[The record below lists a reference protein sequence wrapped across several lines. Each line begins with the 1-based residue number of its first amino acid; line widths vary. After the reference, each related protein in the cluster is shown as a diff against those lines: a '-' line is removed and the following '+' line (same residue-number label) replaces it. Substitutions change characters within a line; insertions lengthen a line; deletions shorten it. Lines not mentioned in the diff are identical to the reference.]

1 MDRRCIVEI
10 FIFCSVLDLVCLLV
24 GHANGH
30 SQAFIQIDNE
40 LRYLVDGV
48 SVNMY
53 ESISEDGTPSR
64 GSSDLDKQ
72 PSIRFDPPM
81 LDFKEHPLG
90 MPHVERVMIYNP
102 SAEHTISMLSI
113 SGSTVHF
120 HCTFFQEKMVPP
132 LGNTSLDV
140 VFLGREVGPVESYLY
155 IHSSVGSFRFKV
167 KAEGTPNPYRL
178 KPLVGVKMPLN
189 SSYSPLIEMY
199 NPHKTPLQVTEM
211 YSSGGDLHLELPSGD
226 VEGSRAQWQVPP
238 YHSRPVM
245 RASFVA
251 RQANNHTA
259 FIRIKT
265 NSSGPTDDYLVLP
278 VEVEVSA
285 QPGLF
290 CPLQRLDFG
299 LVAAGSPPRQLW
311 LPLLNAANKP
321 IHLQHVVASPAN
333 DAVQIEFEPL
343 KIPPTTGRATNVAR
357 VTFYPDRVRSEKQLS
372 GKIFIK
378 SKSNQHKLQIPYSAE
393 IVPGSLEWD
402 ETQLQFHVTAEGAD
416 RPRNVT
422 VTNRFAVPLAV
433 YNVSLTDDAGQHFK
447 VSWRGPRILTPNES
461 ASLLSLTLRAPE
473 PLLQL
478 TAHLV
483 LYTNVTELRLP
494 VTCYTGKL
502 RSYIV
507 TPEGG
512 SSAGSGQLLDFGT
525 LGVGESR
532 DMYFYLLNE
541 NPIPVELRGW
551 GSNFSRS
558 VVELAGTDRGAEA
571 EIVRRHGG
579 PYRDKHLVLKP
590 HHYAI
595 MRVGIVSP
603 EREGLFV
610 ASAFVHTEF
619 EQPTVPFRLRVAL
632 GSLSTVPAVVT
643 FEKAFPGK
651 TSAVPLS
658 VYSAFGHAMTVSS
671 VRAEPADRRLVYR
684 PLSARAP
691 VVLEPEKRTA
701 LGELV
706 FEPARACE
714 DDCYTGFQLDS
725 KRGTR
730 WLQGLSLPANIG
742 DVDSELFHSQYD
754 KYRAMAGGSGSG
766 SGSGSG
772 GEWHNI
778 SVTLDTSEVRGYQFW
793 ARAQLGWPQLIGRRR
808 LRFGVTQVG
817 NVTVRDLTIEN
828 PSELPLAVHV
838 SLLSDYPATQAT
850 MDIIQQLLGEAPSG
864 AVRPSRGPAA
874 ASFTLLEAGRPEWS
888 SSLQTHASLPH
899 DNTVT
904 ALVSPGGRVRV
915 PLVFGPREDVAAS
928 DVVIIRNNLTALDML
943 VVQGRG
949 AYGQL
954 QFGSQRPGSSSP
966 LLFELV
972 EKHLKDCSR
981 KPSKHML
988 PNFTVKRAFTTRNV
1002 GEVAISIS
1010 NFTVNG
1016 LPCEGFGFRVLNC
1029 APFQLQPNSSRK
1041 VEVAFTP
1048 DFTTTVV
1055 RRKLELHTS
1064 LQPAGQPLVYSLHAT
1079 VPPQML
1085 ELCSRAVPRPDWE
1098 PLLYYVA
1105 VTFMIFMLFSILTAA
1120 FFESDRI
1127 LKDTF
1132 DLHAP
1137 PAGAVA
1143 RAYQQ
1148 QPRVFDLRRVADGT
1162 AQEEPSPAA
1171 TAAGRKSPRATAES
1185 ASPPATA
1192 AKPVTPPAPR
1202 GRREQPEPPKRAKPE
1217 RPTAAEKDE
1226 SETVRRRR
1234 KAKKEAKSNRSWA
1247 STFLETLGMN
1257 SGSEPS
1263 AVIEDVSAAAHN
1275 SAPAPRKSTDSGQQT
1290 DRRDVDDD
1298 ESCTSSSTT
1307 DHSHTE
1313 DVSEKEKNS
1322 KADRDKSNNKLHKS
1336 GSGNIKSSEK
1346 SESTAETKSDTSAKS
1361 KQSVNKKVKAK
1372 TTTSLPNLGSLEL
1385 PYKPKTVDDRKDKR
1399 KQRAKATI
1407 APSVGG
1413 TVSPSSSVSSES
1425 APPVWDAPS
1434 GAAPDD
1440 AFGLLSQ
1447 QTESFARSGA
1457 GLPARSS
1464 FASIVSGQSGDRPRA
1479 RAPPVGKI
1487 APEVQRPAAGL
1498 GPIGPRHRQASPP
1511 LGGLS
1516 TVWATDGDLCSP
1528 AVATSPL
1535 LPTTPVKPMP
1545 PAEEPS
1551 SFGLHSLAQS
1561 ASTMLKLS
1569 SVWSTPPQAA
1579 HVPPPQPAHPT
1590 FMQGLQAD
1598 RRMQTQQYDQ
1608 PQRQATGAMDEWPGF
1623 GSSCPFGGTGSLW
1636 EPTPAP
1642 PAASLWGGA
1651 DLGVTGSAWP
1661 ADPAR
1666 PFCPPV
1672 SSPWAPGAAAADS
1685 GWPQGFPSDD
1695 GDHAK

>member
-1 MDRRCIVEI
+1 M
-10 FIFCSVLDLVCLLV
+10 
-24 GHANGH
+24 A
-30 SQAFIQIDNE
+30 
-40 LRYLVDGV
+40 
-48 SVNMY
+48 
-53 ESISEDGTPSR
+53 
-64 GSSDLDKQ
+64 
-72 PSIRFDPPM
+72 
-81 LDFKEHPLG
+81 
-90 MPHVERVMIYNP
+90 
-102 SAEHTISMLSI
+102 
-113 SGSTVHF
+113 
-120 HCTFFQEKMVPP
+120 
-132 LGNTSLDV
+132 
-140 VFLGREVGPVESYLY
+140 
-155 IHSSVGSFRFKV
+155 
-167 KAEGTPNPYRL
+167 
-178 KPLVGVKMPLN
+178 
-189 SSYSPLIEMY
+189 
-199 NPHKTPLQVTEM
+199 
-211 YSSGGDLHLELPSGD
+211 SSGE
-226 VEGSRAQWQVPP
+226 
-238 YHSRPVM
+238 M
-245 RASFVA
+245 
-251 RQANNHTA
+251 
-259 FIRIKT
+259 
-265 NSSGPTDDYLVLP
+265 
-278 VEVEVSA
+278 
-285 QPGLF
+285 
-290 CPLQRLDFG
+290 
-299 LVAAGSPPRQLW
+299 
-311 LPLLNAANKP
+311 
-321 IHLQHVVASPAN
+321 
-333 DAVQIEFEPL
+333 
-343 KIPPTTGRATNVAR
+343 TG
-357 VTFYPDRVRSEKQLS
+357 
-372 GKIFIK
+372 
-378 SKSNQHKLQIPYSAE
+378 
-393 IVPGSLEWD
+393 
-402 ETQLQFHVTAEGAD
+402 
-416 RPRNVT
+416 
-422 VTNRFAVPLAV
+422 
-433 YNVSLTDDAGQHFK
+433 
-447 VSWRGPRILTPNES
+447 
-461 ASLLSLTLRAPE
+461 
-473 PLLQL
+473 
-478 TAHLV
+478 
-483 LYTNVTELRLP
+483 
-494 VTCYTGKL
+494 
-502 RSYIV
+502 
-507 TPEGG
+507 
-512 SSAGSGQLLDFGT
+512 
-525 LGVGESR
+525 
-532 DMYFYLLNE
+532 
-541 NPIPVELRGW
+541 
-551 GSNFSRS
+551 
-558 VVELAGTDRGAEA
+558 
-571 EIVRRHGG
+571 
-579 PYRDKHLVLKP
+579 
-590 HHYAI
+590 
-595 MRVGIVSP
+595 
-603 EREGLFV
+603 
-610 ASAFVHTEF
+610 
-619 EQPTVPFRLRVAL
+619 
-632 GSLSTVPAVVT
+632 
-643 FEKAFPGK
+643 
-651 TSAVPLS
+651 
-658 VYSAFGHAMTVSS
+658 
-671 VRAEPADRRLVYR
+671 
-684 PLSARAP
+684 
-691 VVLEPEKRTA
+691 
-701 LGELV
+701 
-706 FEPARACE
+706 
-714 DDCYTGFQLDS
+714 
-725 KRGTR
+725 
-730 WLQGLSLPANIG
+730 
-742 DVDSELFHSQYD
+742 
-754 KYRAMAGGSGSG
+754 
-766 SGSGSG
+766 
-772 GEWHNI
+772 
-778 SVTLDTSEVRGYQFW
+778 
-793 ARAQLGWPQLIGRRR
+793 
-808 LRFGVTQVG
+808 
-817 NVTVRDLTIEN
+817 
-828 PSELPLAVHV
+828 
-838 SLLSDYPATQAT
+838 
-850 MDIIQQLLGEAPSG
+850 
-864 AVRPSRGPAA
+864 
-874 ASFTLLEAGRPEWS
+874 
-888 SSLQTHASLPH
+888 
-899 DNTVT
+899 
-904 ALVSPGGRVRV
+904 
-915 PLVFGPREDVAAS
+915 
-928 DVVIIRNNLTALDML
+928 
-943 VVQGRG
+943 
-949 AYGQL
+949 
-954 QFGSQRPGSSSP
+954 
-966 LLFELV
+966 
-972 EKHLKDCSR
+972 SR

-1029 APFQLQPNSSRK
+1029 APFQLQPNS
-1041 VEVAFTP
+1041 EPQGGAF
-1048 DFTTTVV
+1048 
-1055 RRKLELHTS
+1055 
-1064 LQPAGQPLVYSLHAT
+1064 
-1079 VPPQML
+1079 
-1085 ELCSRAVPRPDWE
+1085 
-1098 PLLYYVA
+1098 
-1105 VTFMIFMLFSILTAA
+1105 LTAA

-1162 AQEEPSPAA
+1162 AQEEPSPACHSLPGGSHHEPQPSLRHHRQRRPNRPLRRRR
-1171 TAAGRKSPRATAES
+1171 AAG
-1185 ASPPATA
+1185 
-1192 AKPVTPPAPR
+1192 
-1202 GRREQPEPPKRAKPE
+1202 REQPEPPKRAKPE

-1275 SAPAPRKSTDSGQQT
+1275 SAPAPRKSTDSGQQA
-1290 DRRDVDDD
+1290 DRRDADDD

-1528 AVATSPL
+1528 AVPTSPL

-1651 DLGVTGSAWP
+1651 DLGVTGVTGSAWP